1 MGRKKWSAP
10 RRGSLAFTPR
20 ARASSWIGKI
30 GYWPKIEG
38 PPTPLAFA
46 GYKAGMTHVIAI
58 DNVKGSLTYGKEIAI
73 PVTIIEAPP
82 MLVAGIRVY
91 EKTPKGL
98 KTLSEAWMEKP
109 PKDFERLI
117 PLPEKFDTEKQLEK
131 IFSSIDK
138 IAEVRVLLATQPRLV
153 KKGRKKPEL
162 LEVKIDGGS
171 IKEQL
176 EWAKKN
182 LGKEI
187 KASDI
192 LKEGQ
197 WIDVIAITKGKGFQ
211 GPIKRFGVARLH
223 HKSRKTV
230 RGVGSI
236 GPWHPHYVM
245 RTVPRAGQMG
255 FHQRTEY
262 NKQIL
267 KIGRDG
273 KEVTPKG
280 GFLRYGIVNTEYIM
294 LKGSVPGPSKRLI
307 VLRYGVRAKNLPAEP
322 PKIEYID
329 LESKQGD

>member
-1 MGRKKWSAP
+1 MRKKWSSP

-20 ARASSWIGKI
+20 VRASSWIGKI
-30 GYWPKIEG
+30 KYWPKISG
-38 PPTPLAFA
+38 APTPLAFA
-46 GYKAGMTHVIAI
+46 GYKAGMTHIIAI
-58 DNVKGSLTYGKEIAI
+58 DNVKGSLTYGKEISI

-82 MLVAGIRVY
+82 MLVAGVRVY
-91 EKTPKGL
+91 EKASKGL

-109 PKDFERLI
+109 PKDFKRLL
-117 PLPEKFDTEKQLEK
+117 PLPEKFNTEKQFDK
-131 IFSSIDK
+131 IFGFIDK
-138 IAEVRVLLATQPRLV
+138 IAEVRVFLATQPRII

-162 LEVKIDGGS
+162 LEVKIDGGT

-176 EWAKKN
+176 EWVKKY

-187 KASDI
+187 KASNI

-197 WIDVIAITKGKGFQ
+197 WIDVISVTKGKGFQ
-211 GPIKRFGVARLH
+211 GPVKRFGIALLH

-267 KIGRDG
+267 KIGGDG

-280 GFLRYGIVNTEYIM
+280 SFLKYGLINSDYIM
-294 LKGSVPGPSKRLI
+294 VKGSVPGPSKRLI
-307 VLRYGVRAKNLPAEP
+307 VLRYAARAKNLPVEP
-322 PKIEYID
+322 PKIQYID